1 MKRIFLKS
9 WIAAVLFAGAC
20 CVMTA
25 CNDDDNNGGQNPP
38 VDPDTA
44 VVIGDYAGTMNSVDA
59 APLEG
64 GEEPAGT
71 AVEASV
77 TDAAVS
83 FADLPVR
90 DLIVRILGDLGLPSD
105 DETVDGIIAGL
116 GKIVYEIPYTATAA
130 EDKSTVNMTLSPA
143 ELAFTLAVEGGET
156 TADGSEEPAGMEIVV
171 TVESDADAVFTVES
185 KNLVFDLSVAG
196 VKCAGAELEG
206 FEPFTL
212 HFDLTQK

>member
-71 AVEASV
+71 AV
-77 TDAAVS
+77 
-83 FADLPVR
+83 
-90 DLIVRILGDLGLPSD
+90 
-105 DETVDGIIAGL
+105 
-116 GKIVYEIPYTATAA
+116 
-130 EDKSTVNMTLSPA
+130 
-143 ELAFTLAVEGGET
+143 
-156 TADGSEEPAGMEIVV
+156 
-171 TVESDADAVFTVES
+171 
-185 KNLVFDLSVAG
+185 
-196 VKCAGAELEG
+196 
-206 FEPFTL
+206 
-212 HFDLTQK
+212 

>member
-90 DLIVRILGDLGLPSD
+90 DLIVKILGTEDG
-105 DETVDGIIAGL
+105 VDNIIAAIGQ
-116 GKIVYEIPYTATAA
+116 IDYNVPYTAQIS
-130 EDKSTVNMTLSPA
+130 EDKASVAMTLKP
-143 ELAFTLAVEGGET
+143 EVLKL
-156 TADGSEEPAGMEIVV
+156 
-171 TVESDADAVFTVES
+171 
-185 KNLVFDLSVAG
+185 K
-196 VKCAGAELEG
+196 
-206 FEPFTL
+206 
-212 HFDLTQK
+212 